1 MIKHISFISIFIL
14 FFTAFVYANE
24 LKITSHNLEVDRDKR
39 ISIFTGNVYAYNID
53 IQIWSEK
60 LIVKFNENDNKI
72 QLISAENE
80 VKIVREGI
88 TATGNEGKYNPNENT
103 INMYGN
109 VVVVENQNYV
119 KSDELFLDLNN
130 STSIMRSIT
139 SKRVEAFIASE

>member
-1 MIKHISFISIFIL
+1 MIKHISFISILSL

-24 LKITSHNLEVDRDKR
+24 LKITSQNLEVDRDKK

-88 TATGNEGKYNPNENT
+88 TATGNESEYNPNENT
-103 INMYGN
+103 INMYGD

-139 SKRVEAFIASE
+139 SKRVEAFIVSE

>member
-1 MIKHISFISIFIL
+1 MIKHISFISILSL

-24 LKITSHNLEVDRDKR
+24 LKITSQNLEVDRDKK

-88 TATGNEGKYNPNENT
+88 TATGNESEYNPNENT
-103 INMYGN
+103 INMYGD
-109 VVVVENQNYV
+109 VVVVENQNYI

-139 SKRVEAFIASE
+139 SKRVEAFIVSE